1 MRRAI
6 EGDKDSCQRGLLL
19 LLPLLGQVIELLSW
33 LARDNQS
40 SGRFASPAP
49 SVGGGECAVLRA
61 CERRDSTTK
70 SGSGMCHSAAG
81 LSPYTA
87 KRPLYQDANDHAGRA
102 GLDGEAGA
110 KWSLS
115 EDHVSAVE

>member
-6 EGDKDSCQRGLLL
+6 EGDKDSGQRGLLL

-49 SVGGGECAVLRA
+49 SVGGECAVLRA
-61 CERRDSTTK
+61 CERLYDQKWQRHVPLSRWPLALYSKTSFSTKT
-70 SGSGMCHSAAG
+70 
-81 LSPYTA
+81 PTTT
-87 KRPLYQDANDHAGRA
+87 RAGR
-102 GLDGEAGA
+102 
-110 KWSLS
+110 
-115 EDHVSAVE
+115 V

>member
-6 EGDKDSCQRGLLL
+6 EADKNSCQGGLLL
-19 LLPLLGQVIELLSW
+19 LLPLLGQVIEILSW

-40 SGRFASPAP
+40 SGRFAYPAP
-49 SVGGGECAVLRA
+49 SVGGECAVLRA
-61 CERRDSTTK
+61 CERRDDQKWQRHVPLSR
-70 SGSGMCHSAAG
+70 
-81 LSPYTA
+81 SPYTA
-87 KRPLYQDANDHAGRA
+87 TRPLYQDANDHAGRA

-115 EDHVSAVE
+115 EDRVSAVE

>member
-19 LLPLLGQVIELLSW
+19 LLPLLGQVIGLLSW

-40 SGRFASPAP
+40 SGRFAYPAP
-49 SVGGGECAVLRA
+49 SVGGECAVLRA
-61 CERRDSTTK
+61 CDRRDDQK
-70 SGSGMCHSAAG
+70 WLRHVP
-81 LSPYTA
+81 LSRLPLA
-87 KRPLYQDANDHAGRA
+87 RPIQQNVLVSRDSNDHAGRA

>member
-6 EGDKDSCQRGLLL
+6 EGDKDSGQRGLLL

-49 SVGGGECAVLRA
+49 SVGGECAVLRA
-61 CERRDSTTK
+61 CKRRDSTTK
-70 SGSGMCHSAAG
+70 SAAACATQP
-81 LSPYTA
+81 LAS
-87 KRPLYQDANDHAGRA
+87 RPIQQNVLLYQDANDHAGRA